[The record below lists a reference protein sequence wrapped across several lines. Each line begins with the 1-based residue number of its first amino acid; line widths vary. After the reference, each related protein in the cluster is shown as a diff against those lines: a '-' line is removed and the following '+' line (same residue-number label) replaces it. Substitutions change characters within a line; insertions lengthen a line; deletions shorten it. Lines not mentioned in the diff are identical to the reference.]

1 MARQPRLTL
10 AGEPHHVVLRGNDRQ
25 AIVRDDTD
33 REHLQQ
39 AIFQQARNQRVALH
53 AWVIVDNH
61 FHLLITPDTA
71 DGVPKM
77 MQALGRSH
85 VRHFNDRHRRSG
97 TLWEGRYRSTLVQP
111 DGHLLDCMVYLDL
124 HPVRLGLAADPAGYP
139 WSSHAHYAGTLT
151 HRQVTP
157 PAAYWALGNTPFAR
171 EAAYVAAVRTGLGA
185 DRERHLVDAAL
196 HGWAWGDE
204 VHLAELQR
212 RTGRRLSRGQPGR
225 PRREAPDAD
234 PLNPSPIKKA

>member
-33 REHLQQ
+33 REHLRQ
-39 AIFQQARNQRVALH
+39 AIFLQARNHRVALH

-61 FHLLITPDTA
+61 FHLLITPDTGE
-71 DGVPKM
+71 GVPKM

-85 VRHFNDRHRRSG
+85 VRHFNDRHQRSG

-111 DGHLLDCMVYLDL
+111 DRHLLDCMVYMDL
-124 HPVRLGLAADPAGYP
+124 HPVRLGLAAEPAAYP
-139 WSSHAHYAGTLT
+139 WSSHAHYAGLGT
-151 HRQVTP
+151 HRPVAP
-157 PAAYWALGNTPFAR
+157 PAVYWALGNTPFAR
-171 EAAYVAAVRTGLGA
+171 EAAYADAVRVGLGA
-185 DRERHLVDAAL
+185 ERERALIDAAL

-204 VHLAELQR
+204 GHLAELQR

-225 PRREAPDAD
+225 PRRDPEGSAD
-234 PLNPSPIKKA
+234 DNLSPITDP

>member
-25 AIVRDDTD
+25 AIVRDDAD
-33 REHLQQ
+33 REHLLQ
-39 AIFQQARNQRVALH
+39 AIFQQARNQRVAVH

-61 FHLLITPDTA
+61 FHLLLTPDTGDA
-71 DGVPKM
+71 VPRL

-85 VRHFNDRHRRSG
+85 VRYFNDRHQRTG

-111 DGHLLDCMVYLDL
+111 DAHLLDCMVYLDL
-124 HPVRLGLAADPAGYP
+124 HPVRLGLAAEPGAYR
-139 WSSHAHYAGTLT
+139 WSSHAHYAGLGV
-151 HRQVTP
+151 HRQVAP
-157 PAAYWALGNTPFAR
+157 PAVYWGLGNTPFAR
-171 EAAYVAAVRTGLGA
+171 EAAYAAAVRAGIGPV
-185 DRERHLVDAAL
+185 REAALVDAAL

-204 VHLAELQR
+204 AYRHELQR

-225 PRREAPDAD
+225 PRRTD
-234 PLNPSPIKKA
+234 PGAGDDNLSPIN

>member
-25 AIVRDDTD
+25 AIVRDDAD
-33 REHLQQ
+33 REHLLQ
-39 AIFQQARNQRVALH
+39 AIFQQARNQRVAVH

-61 FHLLITPDTA
+61 FHLLLTPDTD
-71 DGVPKM
+71 DGVPRT

-85 VRHFNDRHRRSG
+85 VRYFNDRHQRSG

-111 DGHLLDCMVYLDL
+111 DRHLLDCMVYLDL
-124 HPVRLGLAADPAGYP
+124 HPVRLGLSPEPGAYR
-139 WSSHAHYAGTLT
+139 WSSHAHYAGLGA
-151 HRQVTP
+151 HRQVSP

-171 EAAYVAAVRTGLGA
+171 EAAYAAAVRAGLDGR
-185 DRERHLVDAAL
+185 RERALIDAAL

-204 VHLAELQR
+204 AHLAELQR
-212 RTGRRLSRGQPGR
+212 RTGRRISRGQPGR
-225 PRREAPDAD
+225 PRRVVHAAAPIN
-234 PLNPSPIKKA
+234 LSPISGD